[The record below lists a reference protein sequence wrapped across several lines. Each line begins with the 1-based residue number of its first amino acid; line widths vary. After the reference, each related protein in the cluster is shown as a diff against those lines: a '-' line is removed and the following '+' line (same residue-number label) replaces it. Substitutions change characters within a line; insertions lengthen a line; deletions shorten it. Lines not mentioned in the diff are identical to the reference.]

1 MSDTFKGI
9 VTADGKK
16 RQLPYG
22 SLLDLPSSDPS
33 LTVEGGFADAAV
45 VGKKN
50 KKTDEAIASLKE
62 DMDTLNQGGLQLKE
76 DFIGKQVNG
85 WMDNHP
91 EITTTVQDGA
101 IGEQKISAEFL
112 LWIKK
117 EYVTPEMFGAVGDG
131 VKDDTNAIQKM
142 FDSGRT
148 VCAIDESKKYLISSS
163 IVIKKLSQDITLLGK
178 IIYTGKQ
185 YAFNFTCDS
194 TADGKKIGRVSGNI
208 TFGSIYADNG
218 GCLAFYPKNGNYGY
232 VADMRLTAKTLNCK
246 TNCIYVYST
255 GWLNENVIRGINFSG
270 GTHAFYCEMPEDA
283 TNTEIS
289 RLTFN
294 RCHIEGPENGIY
306 IKADGH
312 NYNGI
317 KLFDCRTNE
326 PITGYYVKIDD
337 SKSDGN
343 TLINNTV
350 EIYGEL
356 HANKFIGD
364 AIYHCNEK
372 IAYVD
377 KGSYRIIY
385 LNALV
390 YNGVYINP
398 PLITHQ
404 YYGLNIPANESDEII
419 ADFLNTDTYP
429 ILLRTNYNTATVL
442 ITVTPLPFSW
452 EYIIPIKTWSKIKFT
467 IKVDTKTETKTVII
481 ENSSINTVY
490 FLHVNYY
497 TNEVYIK

>member
-1 MSDTFKGI
+1 MANTFKGI
-9 VTADGKK
+9 VTSDGKK

-22 SLLDLPSSDPS
+22 NILDIPISDPS

-50 KKTDEAIASLKE
+50 KKTDEEIASLKE

-85 WMDNHP
+85 WLDNHP
-91 EITTTVQDGA
+91 EATTTVQDGV

-117 EYVTPEMFGAVGDG
+117 EYVTPEMFGAVGNG

-142 FDSGRT
+142 FDSGRM
-148 VCAIDESKKYLISSS
+148 VYAIDESKKYLITSSV
-163 IVIKKLSQDITLLGK
+163 VIKKLSQDITLLGK

-185 YAFNFTCDS
+185 YAFQFTCDS

-326 PITGYYVKIDD
+326 PIDGYYMKIDNQN
-337 SKSDGN
+337 SRWES
-343 TLINNTV
+343 LITNIV
-350 EIYGEL
+350 EIYG
-356 HANKFIGD
+356 AMARSKFIGD
-364 AIYHCNEK
+364 AIYHCNEV
-372 IAYVD
+372 IPYVD
-377 KGSYRIIY
+377 IGSYREIY
-385 LNALV
+385 LNALL
-390 YNGVYINP
+390 YQGRFINQP
-398 PLITHQ
+398 FNTSNFK
-404 YYGLNIPANESDEII
+404 GFNIPASESEDII
-419 ADFLNTDTYP
+419 VDFSNSDTYP
-429 ILLRTNYNTATVL
+429 VLLRSNYPSASVSMTVAT
-442 ITVTPLPFSW
+442 LPFPW
-452 EYIIPIKTWSKIKFT
+452 EYVIPIKMWHDIKFT
-467 IKVDTKTETKTVII
+467 IKVNTKVGEKSVII
-481 ENSSINTVY
+481 ENSSDSTIY
-490 FLHVNYY
+490 YLHVNYLMGD
-497 TNEVYIK
+497 VYIK